1 MTYMDSQEKIR
12 QADLETLKII
22 HYPDPRLKEMASP
35 IDEVDDAVRQLAT
48 KMTDLMFAARG
59 VGLAAP
65 QVGVTVRLFLATPS
79 FDRDDLHVYIN
90 PEIVRKDGSEEG
102 EEGCLSFPDIYCK
115 VKRAESIV
123 IRATNLQGEVFEQEL
138 EELHARICQHENDH
152 LDGVL
157 LADRMSTVA
166 KLANRKALR
175 TLEAEYVG

>member
-1 MTYMDSQEKIR
+1 MDSQEKIR

-22 HYPDPRLKEMASP
+22 HYPDPRLKEVATP
-35 IDEVDDAVRQLAT
+35 VDAVDDDIRQLAA

-65 QVGVTVRLFLATPS
+65 QVGVTVRLFLASPT
-79 FDRDDLHVYIN
+79 FDRSDLHVYIN
-90 PEIVRKDGSEEG
+90 PEIVSRNGSEEG

-115 VKRAESIV
+115 VKRARSIL
-123 IRATNLQGEVFEQEL
+123 IRATNLEGEVFEQEL
-138 EELHARICQHENDH
+138 DELHARICQHENDH
-152 LDGVL
+152 LDGML

-175 TLEAEYVG
+175 NLEAEYVG